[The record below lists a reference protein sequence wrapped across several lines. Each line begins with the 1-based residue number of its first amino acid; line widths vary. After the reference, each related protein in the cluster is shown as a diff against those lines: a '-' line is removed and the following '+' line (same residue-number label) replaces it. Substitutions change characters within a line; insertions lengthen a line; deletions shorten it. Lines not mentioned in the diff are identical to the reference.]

1 MENHMKS
8 IKLSDND
15 LSEIKEGN
23 IIIKEVND
31 MLKIQIK
38 EYTIGDEIADETE
51 EDEWI
56 FERDVKGR
64 K

>member
-1 MENHMKS
+1 MKS

-15 LSEIKEGN
+15 LSEVKEGN
-23 IIIKEVND
+23 IIIKKVND

-56 FERDVKGR
+56 FERDVRGR
-64 K
+64 T

>member
-1 MENHMKS
+1 MKS

-15 LSEIKEGN
+15 LSEVKEGN
-23 IIIKEVND
+23 IIIKKVND

-38 EYTIGDEIADETE
+38 EYIIGDEIADETE

-56 FERDVKGR
+56 FERDVRGR
-64 K
+64 T

>member
-1 MENHMKS
+1 MKS

-23 IIIKEVND
+23 IVIKKASD